1 MAHSSPD
8 AAAEAAEKAMY
19 ALFAKWQALDEVT
32 ARIFGIAIGSLIIVF
47 AIGHWTERLFS
58 QSFTKPSTLRSLS
71 RAIVRPLVRL
81 HGPRTI
87 FGITF
92 HPGRMHIIFAYIAI
106 NIVMVFHDHP
116 ENAPMQ
122 TIIAKRFGWLAL
134 CNMCLAVFL
143 GLKNTPLSPLAGR
156 SFDAVNSLHRCC
168 GYVTVLLVVLHAIVY
183 VAGLANAGALTEV
196 MTESANIAGAVAGV
210 FMVLIFITA
219 IGFVR
224 RRQYEFFYAMHL
236 VLVAGILITVGLHR
250 PDLSLKAAIITILA
264 GSMWF
269 ADKSLRLSRWIFYG
283 YNNHCTLT
291 PLPDEG
297 VRITMRRPM
306 RAAPGS
312 VAFIWVPGVRLFQ
325 RHPFTLVQSQP
336 CAEFVVKARDGFTRD
351 LYKAACKN
359 PLMKFRAALEGP
371 YGNVPDANQHDKVV
385 IFAGGSGITFAM
397 SQALDW
403 AKKRRTPKEK
413 GTLDLIWTVRR
424 RANFEW
430 FKDELADVK
439 SNNRVNLHL
448 YVSGPNHEQYVT
460 EESDLSMSSDLEKT
474 ADIKSLSKELQPSI
488 SSSRNS
494 SESALSTTFT
504 GRPDVAMI
512 IRQAVEG
519 QSEDERVLVT
529 GCGPTALLTDI
540 RRAVAENTVSKAPS
554 VKMHLEEFSF

>member
-1 MAHSSPD
+1 MAHSSD
-8 AAAEAAEKAMY
+8 AAAQAAEKAMY

-47 AIGHWTERLFS
+47 SIAHWTQRFVS
-58 QSFTKPSTLRSLS
+58 QSFTRPSTLRSIS

-87 FGITF
+87 FDITF
-92 HPGRMHIIFAYIAI
+92 HPGRLHLVFAYIGI
-106 NIVMVFHDHP
+106 NIVMVFHDSP
-116 ENAPMQ
+116 QDAPMQ

-156 SFDAVNSLHRCC
+156 SFDSVNALHRCC
-168 GYVTVLLVVLHAIVY
+168 GYVTVLLVVIHAITY
-183 VAGLANAGALTEV
+183 VVGLAKAGALTEV

-210 FMVLIFITA
+210 FMVLIFVTA
-219 IGFVR
+219 VGFVR

-236 VLVAGILITVGLHR
+236 LLVAGILIAAGLHR

-291 PLPDEG
+291 ALPDEG
-297 VRITMRRPM
+297 VKITMRRPM

-312 VAFIWVPGVRLFQ
+312 VAFVWIPRIRLFQ
-325 RHPFTLVQSQP
+325 RHPFTLVQTQP
-336 CAEFVVKARDGFTRD
+336 CAEFIVKARDGFTRD
-351 LYKAACKN
+351 LYKAACKT
-359 PLMKFRAALEGP
+359 PGMKFHAALEGP
-371 YGNVPDANQHDKVV
+371 YGNVPDANRYDKVV
-385 IFAGGSGITFAM
+385 ILAGGSGITFAM
-397 SQALDW
+397 SQALAW
-403 AKKRRTPKEK
+403 ASKRRTPKEK
-413 GTLDLIWTVRR
+413 ATLDLIWTVRR

-430 FKDELADVK
+430 FKDELAALKAND
-439 SNNRVNLHL
+439 RVNLHL

-460 EESDLSMSSDLEKT
+460 EESDLSMSSDLEKS
-474 ADIKSLSKELQPSI
+474 ADIKSLSKVLQPSI
-488 SSSRNS
+488 SSRNS

-504 GRPDVAMI
+504 GRPAVATI
-512 IRQAVEG
+512 IRQAV
-519 QSEDERVLVT
+519 QSQSPDDRVLVT
-529 GCGPTALLTDI
+529 GCGPTALLTAI
-540 RRAVAENTVSKAPS
+540 RKAVAENTVSEAPS
-554 VKMHLEEFSF
+554 IRMHLEEFSF